1 MNELKSYLAVNCSG
15 LEPEW
20 HKNYRHN
27 KVAASNYSTL
37 DRKVSLASKQMSSL
51 GQLQVGD
58 YLV

>member
-37 DRKVSLASKQMSSL
+37 DRKVSLVQPL
-51 GQLQVGD
+51 E
-58 YLV
+58 